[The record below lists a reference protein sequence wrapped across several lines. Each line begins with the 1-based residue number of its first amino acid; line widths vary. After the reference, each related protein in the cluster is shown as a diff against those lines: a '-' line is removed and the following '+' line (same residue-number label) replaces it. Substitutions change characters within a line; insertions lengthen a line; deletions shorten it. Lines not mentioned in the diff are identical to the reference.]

1 MGRWVYG
8 PHMPRVR
15 AEYEL
20 QPGLLDRRE
29 ALAAELGDDAR
40 VDPLP
45 SAAGPDL
52 PPDGL
57 LIELDVDEGDPL
69 RAIATAA
76 RRLAVAFDA
85 VGLPLHAVALE
96 CDGLPPVRIE
106 TRPQIHPFTG

>member
-1 MGRWVYG
+1 
-8 PHMPRVR
+8 MPRIR

-29 ALAAELGDDAR
+29 ALADELGGTAR
-40 VDPLP
+40 GDPLP
-45 SAAGPDL
+45 SALGPDL

-57 LIELDVDEGDPL
+57 LIELDVDEDDPL
-69 RAIATAA
+69 QAIAVAA
-76 RRLAVAFDA
+76 RRLALAFDA

-96 CDGLPPVRIE
+96 CEGLPPIRIE